1 MLSIAFTDLPT
12 NLQQISSPKFLTK
25 GEILLQQG
33 DVARSI
39 YLVISGQMRLVSFV
53 NQQMVTHYFVNAGEM
68 LGESAL
74 YVPNYACTAIAET
87 HSEIIL
93 IPVEDFADALKTNP
107 DLAERYLAHL
117 TQRFYA
123 VKSLLE
129 LRSIH
134 SSRDRLMRYLIPRLA
149 PGQYTIT
156 LDKPLQAV
164 ASELA
169 LTPEALSRLLSRLEA
184 EGAIAR
190 QRRVITFSPEW
201 LEDVAEY

>member
-87 HSEIIL
+87 HSEIIV
-93 IPVEDFADALKTNP
+93 IPVDDFADALKTNP